1 MLSQSGVGWIGG
13 GGGGGGAVNGPTDV
27 KGQLDP
33 SPVYT
38 CISELLDK
46 PRAFASS
53 VVKPFF
59 SVLLT
64 AVKKENKKGK
74 NIVSNATSC
83 IIVCLI
89 IHEEMI
95 KD

>member
-1 MLSQSGVGWIGG
+1 LGWWE
-13 GGGGGGAVNGPTDV
+13 AVKGPTDV
-27 KGQLDP
+27 NVQQDP
-33 SPVYT
+33 DPAHT

-64 AVKKENKKGK
+64 VQSRKRGER
-74 NIVSNATSC
+74 
-83 IIVCLI
+83 LR
-89 IHEEMI
+89 
-95 KD
+95 